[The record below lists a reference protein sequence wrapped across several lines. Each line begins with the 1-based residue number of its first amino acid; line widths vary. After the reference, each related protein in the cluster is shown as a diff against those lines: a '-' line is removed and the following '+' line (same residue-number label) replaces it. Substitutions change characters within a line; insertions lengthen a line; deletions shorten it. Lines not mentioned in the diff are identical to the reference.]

1 MDSASTIAVRDV
13 GQTSVSSNEE
23 TLLPMVRALIL
34 EFPQDWTCGPN
45 KTNPFGFPF
54 DGRRYR
60 QSAHHPTAT
69 GDGHRRR
76 AQ

>member
-13 GQTSVSSNEE
+13 GRTSVSQNEE

-45 KTNPFGFPF
+45 NPTTGFPF
-54 DGRRYR
+54 GSHHYR